1 MNSTLNFSI
10 SEASIYA
17 MDLNKIIFSGLEI
30 DDTLV
35 LKIEIADNSN
45 FTNSDVLDNTYY
57 ADADG
62 KIKIYDL
69 GQLWNAHVLAWVP
82 ESEGVN
88 ASLKRRVYVRFT
100 YTLGDTTAS
109 CTRTII
115 YSRRY
120 INKTPAEVAQFFPV
134 LNRKK
139 KTFFDSD
146 EPLFAVNSSNT
157 LNVGVAYIADS
168 LTKWQEIALSPSAT
182 GEIYDYYDLS
192 PATVLNLLNTAIS
205 GSLTATSLLY
215 YDVYLLDAG
224 GNELDDVR
232 YDLQAINYPQRT
244 ELTFLNLLGVYET
257 VPFLGLATNE
267 PDRSAEYGYL
277 GSDYGTVDLEV
288 NDIYTLNSGY
298 CNKKVMAQVRD
309 MLESPFVY
317 LHKED
322 EWHKITIIDSSYKLD
337 MPTNEAFNVSIK
349 FRYADEIDNMSTDIT
364 PWSAVDVFSKPPFDK
379 SFE

>member
-62 KIKIYDL
+62 KIKINDL
-69 GQLWNAHVLAWVP
+69 GQLWNAHVLAWAP

>member
-17 MDLNKIIFSGLEI
+17 MDLNKIIFSGLEL

-35 LKIEIADNSN
+35 LKIEIADNSS

-62 KIKIYDL
+62 KIKIDDL
-69 GQLWNAHVLAWVP
+69 GRLWNAHVLAWVP

-215 YDVYLLDAG
+215 YDVYLLDTG

-309 MLESPFVY
+309 MLESPLVY

-322 EWHKITIIDSSYKLD
+322 GWHKITIIDSSYKLD
-337 MPTNEAFNVSIK
+337 MPTNEAFNVPIK

>member
-1 MNSTLNFSI
+1 
-10 SEASIYA
+10 

-62 KIKIYDL
+62 KIKINDL
-69 GQLWNAHVLAWVP
+69 GQLWNAHVLAWAP

>member
-62 KIKIYDL
+62 KIKINDL
-69 GQLWNAHVLAWVP
+69 GQLWNAHVLAWAP

-298 CNKKVMAQVRD
+298 CNNKVMAQVRD

>member
-45 FTNSDVLDNTYY
+45 FKNSDVLDNTYY

-62 KIKIYDL
+62 KIKINDL
-69 GQLWNAHVLAWVP
+69 GQLWNAHVLAWAP